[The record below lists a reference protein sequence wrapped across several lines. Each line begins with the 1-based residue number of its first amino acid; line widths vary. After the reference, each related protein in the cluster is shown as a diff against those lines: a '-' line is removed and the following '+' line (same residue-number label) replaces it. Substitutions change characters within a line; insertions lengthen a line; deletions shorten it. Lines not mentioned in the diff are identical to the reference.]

1 MNHHQHQ
8 QQSQS
13 QSQSQ
18 QPIPSAI
25 QIKEHKRLMRI
36 NLIQFLNSLPIRI
49 MVSVFNT
56 NTLTENREF
65 VEKNKHR
72 IQCIYCSPV
81 EMSKNIPNDC
91 PLTILEMNNTTNQIV
106 GIGLVMN
113 RPKTQEYNVYGDGNY
128 NRFQFLGKKRIDRK
142 DMNDEE
148 ERIMKIFDNLCF
160 TGNQHLKRGQGLKS
174 FPVEMLYKVKL
185 GTGFDLVNFIYE
197 MFKRRKA

>member
-1 MNHHQHQ
+1 MV
-8 QQSQS
+8 
-13 QSQSQ
+13 
-18 QPIPSAI
+18 PATSAI
-25 QIKEHKRLMRI
+25 QINENKKLMKI
-36 NLIQFLNSLPIRI
+36 DIVQYVNSSPIRI
-49 MVSVFNT
+49 LVSIFNT
-56 NTLTENREF
+56 NTLVENRTF

-81 EMSKNIPNDC
+81 EISKKIPHDI

-160 TGNQHLKRGQGLKS
+160 TGTRHLKRGQGLKS
-174 FPVEMLYKVKL
+174 FPVEMLYKAKI
-185 GTGFDLVNFIYE
+185 GTGFDLVKFIYE
-197 MFKRRKA
+197 MFKRRIETTQK

>member
-1 MNHHQHQ
+1 ML
-8 QQSQS
+8 
-13 QSQSQ
+13 
-18 QPIPSAI
+18 PTTSAV
-25 QIKEHKRLMRI
+25 QIRENKRLMRI
-36 NLIQFLNSLPIRI
+36 NLTQYLNSSPIRI
-49 MVSVFNT
+49 MVSIFNT
-56 NTLTENREF
+56 TTFEENRAF

-72 IQCIYCSPV
+72 IRCIYCSPV
-81 EMSKNIPNDC
+81 ELSINIPNDI

-160 TGNQHLKRGQGLKS
+160 TGTRHLKRSQGLKS
-174 FPVEMLYKVKL
+174 FPVEMLYKVII
-185 GTGFDLVNFIYE
+185 GTGFDLVKFIYE
-197 MFKRRKA
+197 MFIRRKPDNSIVTTFVA